1 VIFVISPHS
10 DTVSRWNKAQ
20 DFPHDGASTL
30 RNLCVGAEEG
40 DTVPPL
46 VLSRGH
52 ALLAREEGRK
62 REATFHVRREKSECD
77 SSRAQLWLPR
87 AISVL
92 FCHQVTRHTI
102 YISARPRR
110 HAPAHANC
118 VTKRF
123 IIAVVPSKV
132 GDERTS
138 HGTPTGEIAMAAGAR
153 LRSCSVEKPRGTGMV
168 PPGIASG

>member
-1 VIFVISPHS
+1 LILFSL
-10 DTVSRWNKAQ
+10 
-20 DFPHDGASTL
+20 FP
-30 RNLCVGAEEG
+30 
-40 DTVPPL
+40 
-46 VLSRGH
+46 
-52 ALLAREEGRK
+52 
-62 REATFHVRREKSECD
+62 
-77 SSRAQLWLPR
+77 LPR
-87 AISVL
+87 AVSVL

-102 YISARPRR
+102 YISARPHR

-153 LRSCSVEKPRGTGMV
+153 LRSCSAEKPRGTGTV
-168 PPGIASG
+168 PPGIASGWSLYEIELKVIGAFRTRMVKL